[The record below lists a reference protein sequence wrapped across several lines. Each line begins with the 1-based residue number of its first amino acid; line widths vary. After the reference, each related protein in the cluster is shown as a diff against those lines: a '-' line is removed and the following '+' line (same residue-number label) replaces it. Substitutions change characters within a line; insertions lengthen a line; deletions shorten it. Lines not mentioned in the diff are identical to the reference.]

1 MAKQSAKSETIQ
13 KMQISTSELAAI
25 IGKSP
30 QWVRQ
35 LTRDGVLEQESRGK
49 YCLTDAVQAYIK
61 HIEGESSDGKISWR
75 DEKAEHERI
84 KKERAALE
92 LDELRGNLHTT
103 EDIQEA
109 WGELLVEFR
118 KIMLAMPA
126 RMASNL
132 AFLSDENKIRK
143 IMTDEISAALQ
154 TLAQYDPDKA
164 AEENE

>member
-1 MAKQSAKSETIQ
+1 MKPKAKTESLQNREV
-13 KMQISTSELAAI
+13 STSELAGI
-25 IGKSP
+25 IGKTP
-30 QWVRQ
+30 QWISQ
-35 LTRDGVLEQESRGK
+35 LTRDGILEKVGRGK
-49 YCLTDAVQAYIK
+49 YILADAIQAYLK

-103 EDIQEA
+103 DDIQEA
-109 WGELLVEFR
+109 WGGLLVEFR

-143 IMTDEISAALQ
+143 VMTDEISAALQ
-154 TLAQYDPDKA
+154 TLAQYDPEKA